1 MNHSTPAEDEAALAA
16 RLRALIRDVPDF
28 PRPGILFR
36 DITPLLADPAGFQA
50 AVGWLA
56 GRLSAAGAEAI
67 LAIESRGFIFGAAA
81 ADRLG
86 LPLHLVRKPGKLP
99 RRAHRISYT
108 LEYGEDTLELHE
120 DVIVPG
126 RRYAIVDDLVAT
138 GGTAAAVVRLVRQ
151 QGGTLAECAFL
162 VELAALGG
170 RPRLGEVPVSSLVVY
185 R

>member
-1 MNHSTPAEDEAALAA
+1 MNHPLTPGDEATLAA
-16 RLRALIRDVPDF
+16 SLRPLIRDVPDF

-36 DITPLLADPAGFQA
+36 DITPLLAEPPAFQA

-56 GRLSAAGAEAI
+56 GRLAATGTQAI
-67 LAIESRGFIFGAAA
+67 LAIESRGFIFGAAV

-138 GGTAAAVVRLVRQ
+138 GGTAAAVAQLVRQ
-151 QGGTLAECAFL
+151 QGGTLVECVFL
-162 VELAALGG
+162 VELLPLGG
-170 RPRLGEVPVSSLVVY
+170 RRMLGEVPVSSLITY
-185 R
+185 P

>member
-1 MNHSTPAEDEAALAA
+1 MTRPNDEAALAA
-16 RLRALIRDVPDF
+16 DLRVLIRDVADF

-36 DITPLLADPAGFQA
+36 DITPLLAHPAGFQA

-56 GRLSAAGAEAI
+56 GRLAAAGAEAI

-126 RRYAIVDDLVAT
+126 RGYAVVDDLIAT
-138 GGTAAAVVRLVRQ
+138 GGTAAAVARLVRQ
-151 QGGTLAECAFL
+151 QGGSLVECVFL
-162 VELAALGG
+162 VEIEPLGG
-170 RPRLGEVPVSSLVVY
+170 RKMLGEAPVSSLVVY